1 MVGNEGWS
9 SVMKA
14 WVHHTLAVVA
24 AALAMK
30 GRARVPAA
38 ANPKDPWST
47 ERRLSL
53 RMAIL
58 PCSRLAARDLSRL
71 TFCLFAETSGA
82 RPPHG
87 SGAPTPSTEA
97 GLAPFF
103 CLFDAILTQRVT
115 QPCTEVACS

>member
-1 MVGNEGWS
+1 MLRKDAS
-9 SVMKA
+9 SSGTKP

-38 ANPKDPWST
+38 ANPKDPRST

-71 TFCLFAETSGA
+71 TFCLFAETSDA

-87 SGAPTPSTEA
+87 SGAPTPSTGA

-103 CLFDAILTQRVT
+103 GYLMPVLLR
-115 QPCTEVACS
+115 E